1 MDEYFA
7 IIPNHPTSDTVF
19 LFLRWMLGKRTS
31 PLLARFAVVKRE
43 QIEWLKKRDD
53 ATSIEEKCK
62 MMEARIKV
70 LQELLW

>member
-1 MDEYFA
+1 MDVSFA
-7 IIPNHPTSDTVF
+7 KIPNHPTSDTVF
-19 LFLRWMLGKRTS
+19 LFLRWTLGKRTS

-43 QIEWLKKRDD
+43 QIEWLKKRDA

>member
-1 MDEYFA
+1 
-7 IIPNHPTSDTVF
+7 
-19 LFLRWMLGKRTS
+19 MLGKRTS

-43 QIEWLKKRDD
+43 QIEWLKKRDA